1 MKVVLD
7 TNILLQSLSRKSR
20 LRAIWESFLNEKIT
34 LIVSNSVLL
43 EYEEIIGMKTSQNVA
58 FNIISLIKEVVNT
71 ELVEGWYEWN
81 AITFDADDN
90 KFFDT
95 AIAGRADYIVTN
107 DSHFNVVSNIEFPI
121 MNIISAEKFLHLITA
136 QQ

>member
-43 EYEEIIGMKTSQNVA
+43 EYEEIICRKTSQNVA
-58 FNIISLIKEVVNT
+58 SNVISLIKEAVNT
-71 ELVEGWYEWN
+71 ELVEVWYEWS

-90 KFFDT
+90 KFFDA
-95 AIAGRADYIVTN
+95 AISGRADYIVTN
-107 DSHFNVVSNIEFPI
+107 DAHFNVVSNIKFSF
-121 MNIISAEKFLHLITA
+121 MKIISAEKFLHLITA